1 MEIRQLRHLVA
12 AIDTGTLSVAAD
24 SVFITQPALT
34 RSLQNLEHE
43 LGVELL
49 QRLPRGVV
57 PTEAGELLYRH
68 AHLIINEVN
77 KIKADV
83 PLVNKGVAG
92 NLKIGAGALFARHI
106 VDDVIWQ
113 LATEHKE
120 LSMSITVGFFEDL
133 VGQLVEGSLDVIFS
147 NLPSAKVPEGLIVE
161 PLSDLT
167 VAFVTNKEHPL
178 AQKESCDVKD
188 LESARWV
195 VVDQPHA
202 AEMFAQFFAAQG
214 INTPASLIR
223 TSSLGLIASLLNKG
237 GFVSV
242 LPRHLV
248 NGPYEAENLVE
259 LKLDGPTITRK
270 FGLIYRE
277 DISGRPA
284 LNPFFE
290 GIRKACSEIET
301 ESF

>member
-57 PTEAGELLYRH
+57 ATEAGELLYRH

-77 KIKADV
+77 KIKADI
-83 PLVNKGVAG
+83 PLVAKGVVG
-92 NLKIGAGALFARHI
+92 NLKIGVGALFARHI

-113 LATEHKE
+113 LASSHEE
-120 LSMSITVGFFEDL
+120 LSMGITVGFFEDL
-133 VGQLVEGSLDVIFS
+133 INQLVEGSLDVIFS

-167 VAFVTNKEHPL
+167 VVFVTNKDHPL
-178 AQKESCDVKD
+178 AQKETCDVKD
-188 LESARWV
+188 LEAARWV
-195 VVDQPHA
+195 IVDQPHA
-202 AEMFAQFFAAQG
+202 AEMFSQFFAAQG
-214 INTPASLIR
+214 MSTPASLIR
-223 TSSLGLIASLLNKG
+223 TNSLGLITSLLNKG
-237 GFVSV
+237 NFVSV

-248 NGPYEAENLVE
+248 NETFETENLVE
-259 LKLDGPTITRK
+259 LKVKGPEITRK

-277 DISGRPA
+277 DIAGRPT
-284 LNPFFE
+284 LEPFFT
-290 GIRKACSEIET
+290 GIRQACSEIEKG
-301 ESF
+301 SL

>member
-12 AIDTGTLSVAAD
+12 AVDAGTLSVAAD

-68 AHLIINEVN
+68 ANLILNEVD

-83 PLVNKGVAG
+83 PLVTQGVVG

-106 VDDVIWQ
+106 VDDVIWN
-113 LATEHKE
+113 LSSSHEN

-133 VGQLVEGSLDVIFS
+133 VAQLVEGSLDVIFS
-147 NLPSAKVPEGLIVE
+147 SLPSIKVPEGLIVE

-167 VAFVTNKEHPL
+167 VVFVANQNHPL
-178 AQKESCDVKD
+178 AQKELCDIKD
-188 LESARWV
+188 LEAARWII
-195 VVDQPHA
+195 VDQPHA
-202 AEMFAQFFAAQG
+202 ADMFSQFFMAQG
-214 INTPASLIR
+214 MSTPASLIR
-223 TSSLGLIASLLNKG
+223 TNSLGFITAMLKKG
-237 GFVSV
+237 GFLSV

-248 NGPYEAENLVE
+248 HEEFEVEDLVE
-259 LKLDGPTITRK
+259 LNVKGPNITRK

-277 DISGRPA
+277 DIAGRPA
-284 LNPFFE
+284 LNPFFD
-290 GIRKACSEIET
+290 GIRKACAEIESGT
-301 ESF
+301 L